1 MNSSPVLAAAF
12 LLVVGSA
19 ACSSSSKPDQGLT
32 GEGEGAAAA
41 APDTNPEG
49 IPYPTTSIG
58 TVERKGDG
66 AKAKAGNRIANFKFL
81 GYPNADKSQGLQP
94 MSLAQFFDPS
104 GTKYRILH
112 IQASGVW
119 CTACQAETE
128 VVVPMAAEL
137 TAKKAVW
144 VVSIAEGATP
154 GTASKPADLDNWIA
168 RFKSPFTHFI
178 DPNNANLGQF
188 YDRAALPWNANIDA
202 RTMEILTAGT
212 GAVTSREGILQE
224 IAEATKLADTKLDSP
239 LEPVQ

>member
-1 MNSSPVLAAAF
+1 MKIAPVLTASCLIAS
-12 LLVVGSA
+12 VV
-19 ACSSSSKPDQGLT
+19 ACSSSSKQDEGLV

-49 IPYPTTSIG
+49 IPYPTDNIG
-58 TVERKGDG
+58 TVERKGVG
-66 AKAKAGNRIANFKFL
+66 AKAKPGNRIANFKFL

-94 MSLAQFFDPS
+94 MSLAQFFDPTGS
-104 GTKYRILH
+104 KYRILH

-128 VVVPMAAEL
+128 VVVPMKSEL
-137 TAKKAVW
+137 DTKKTVW

-168 RFKSPFTHFI
+168 KFKSPFTHFI

-188 YDRAALPWNANIDA
+188 YDRTALPWNANIDT

-212 GAVTSREGILQE
+212 GAMTTRDGILKE
-224 IAEATKLADTKLDSP
+224 IAEAMTLADTR
-239 LEPVQ
+239 LEPNQ